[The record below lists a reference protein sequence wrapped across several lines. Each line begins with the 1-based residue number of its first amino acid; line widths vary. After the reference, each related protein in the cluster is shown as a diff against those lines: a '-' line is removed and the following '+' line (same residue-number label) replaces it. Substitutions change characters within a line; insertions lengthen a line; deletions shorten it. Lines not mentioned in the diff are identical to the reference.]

1 MPEFVL
7 AVINSSYGQ
16 AYFRSK
22 AKQTTNLA
30 SINSKEVAA
39 FPFPLVPLIDQLKM
53 VQTFE
58 LEQATAKSLRA
69 EVATIRAA
77 ARAAL
82 EDAVYSVEPEKAG
95 DIEQTRNVAGAISGG
110 RA

>member
-39 FPFPLVPLIDQLKM
+39 FPFPLYRRRSTQNGPDA
-53 VQTFE
+53 FE
-58 LEQATAKSLRA
+58 LEQATAKSA
-69 EVATIRAA
+69 
-77 ARAAL
+77 
-82 EDAVYSVEPEKAG
+82 
-95 DIEQTRNVAGAISGG
+95 
-110 RA
+110 